1 MIIFLDLR
9 LLFGR
14 MLQVSTAQV
23 LVTSEK
29 VVLIYLQILGFLW
42 AMFLS
47 LKGCL
52 MRIRVILEHY
62 WIRATL
68 RVNMLLRVFG
78 SILVLVR
85 RLVLR
90 SVLGM
95 RSLMKV
101 DLVGREGRGLRL
113 ENFGVSC
120 LFRVSALPIKCIVL
134 LISLQIIHLSISH
147 ESLHVSVRCSS

>member
-90 SVLGM
+90 GVLGM